1 MFLSTILL
9 ALIIG
14 ALLGGG
20 LPRLADLHLRWSW
33 LLLLALGCR
42 AAAGIIARDSLAPN
56 LPLGLVYIGAYLLIL
71 AWLWGNWRVP
81 GLQVAAV
88 GIGSN
93 VLAVLINGGQMPIW
107 SGAFYA
113 AGFTEADILNDPF
126 HFLLHA
132 DTVAEFVARGGL
144 FGDVIPLPIPIIR
157 DVVSI
162 GDVLL
167 ALGIFWAIV
176 YSMTRADIPTR
187 GALAFGTTILRPG
200 SAGAGAAAAAI
211 GAPYSEPALI
221 PGDVS
226 DAGADIAGIRRQSPY
241 LRLVRN
247 RDFGLLWIGQ
257 LVSLMGERLHTIA
270 LGWLVFV
277 VTGSAVS
284 LGLTMAATAVPNV
297 ILGSISGALVDRWDR
312 RRTMLIC
319 DTLRGALLIA
329 VPPVAAIDINLVY
342 LMAFL
347 IATVTLFFRPAKTA
361 VIPAIVADRDLVAAN
376 SMSSL
381 ADNAADLLG
390 FPAAGVLI
398 AVLVEADALGLAFVI
413 GGVTYLISAILIFFM
428 RVPAQDLVTSRF
440 QVWVLWNEIV
450 EGWRFLRR
458 QAELRSNTLFS
469 TLAQVAVGG
478 EIVAILPY
486 AKLVLD
492 PSRVNAETAYA
503 LLLAAIAF
511 GSIVGG
517 VAVGAIGER
526 VAKGHLVIVGFVGMG
541 IGLVA
546 AGMVTDP
553 FVAIGFFALV
563 GFFNMLYIVPTIT
576 LFQERTPQRLM
587 GRVVSSRQVLVF
599 SAIAGSMAVA
609 GWLTEVVGADVVLVW
624 SGAIC
629 AVAGLLSLIVPSMRD
644 AR

>member
-9 ALIIG
+9 ALIVG

-20 LPRLADLHLRWSW
+20 IPRLADMRLRWS
-33 LLLLALGCR
+33 LLLVAALGLR
-42 AAAGIIARDSLAPN
+42 IAAWASMEAGIGQSVPIGLAYIA
-56 LPLGLVYIGAYLLIL
+56 AYLLIIG
-71 AWLWGNWRVP
+71 WLWGNWRVP

-88 GIGSN
+88 GIGAN
-93 VLAVLINGGQMPIW
+93 LAAVLINGGHMPIW
-107 SGAFYA
+107 SGAFFA
-113 AGFTEADILNDPF
+113 AGFTEADLANDPF
-126 HFLLHA
+126 HFILRA

-144 FGDVIPLPIPIIR
+144 FGDVIPIPLPIIR

-162 GDVLL
+162 GDLLL

-176 YSMTRADIPTR
+176 YSMTRADAPAR
-187 GALAFGTTILRPG
+187 SSLAFGTTIMR
-200 SAGAGAAAAAI
+200 AGTAGTAAAI
-211 GAPYSEPALI
+211 GAHYQEPAVI
-221 PGDVS
+221 PGEVS
-226 DAGADIAGIRRQSPY
+226 DVGAKIVGVRRQSPY

-247 RDFGLLWIGQ
+247 RDFSLLWIGQ

-284 LGLTMAATAVPNV
+284 FGLTMAATAVPNV
-297 ILGSISGALVDRWDR
+297 ILGSLSGALVDRWDR
-312 RRTMLIC
+312 RWTMLVC
-319 DTLRGALLIA
+319 DILRGGLLFA
-329 VPPVAAIDINLVY
+329 VPPVAAIDINLIY

-361 VIPAIVADRDLVAAN
+361 VIPAIVHDRDLVAAN

-390 FPAAGVLI
+390 FPAAGVLVAFLI
-398 AVLVEADALGLAFVI
+398 DADALGLAFVI
-413 GGVTYLISAILIFFM
+413 GGITYFVSAILIFVM
-428 RVPAQDLVTSRF
+428 HVPRQDLVNTPFRAGA
-440 QVWVLWNEIV
+440 LWTEIV

-469 TLAQVAVGG
+469 TVAQVAVGG

-486 AKLVLD
+486 ANDVLD
-492 PSRVNAETAYA
+492 LTRVDAETAYA

-517 VAVGAIGER
+517 IAVGAIGPR
-526 VAKGHLVIVGFVGMG
+526 FAKGHLVIIGFVGMG
-541 IGLVA
+541 AGLLA

-553 FVAIGFFALV
+553 FVAMAVFAFV
-563 GFFNMLYIVPTIT
+563 GLFNMLYIVPTIT

-599 SAIAGSMAVA
+599 GAIASAMAAA
-609 GWLTEVVGADVVLVW
+609 GWITELVGADVVLLW
-624 SGAIC
+624 SGIIC
-629 AVAGLLSLIVPSMRD
+629 GAAGLLAIGVPSMRN

>member
-9 ALIIG
+9 ALIVG

-20 LPRLADLHLRWSW
+20 IPRLADMRLRWS
-33 LLLLALGCR
+33 LLLIAALGLR
-42 AAAGIIARDSLAPN
+42 IAAWASMEAGIGQSLPI
-56 LPLGLVYIGAYLLIL
+56 GLVYIVAYLLIIG
-71 AWLWGNWRVP
+71 WLWGNWRVP

-88 GIGSN
+88 GIGAN
-93 VLAVLINGGQMPIW
+93 LAAVLINGGHMPIW

-113 AGFTEADILNDPF
+113 AGFTEADLANDPF
-126 HFLLHA
+126 HFILRV

-144 FGDVIPLPIPIIR
+144 FGDVIPIPVPIIR

-162 GDVLL
+162 GDLLL

-176 YSMTRADIPTR
+176 YSMTRADAPVR
-187 GALAFGTTILRPG
+187 SSLAFGTTVMRAG
-200 SAGAGAAAAAI
+200 SAGTAGAI
-211 GAPYSEPALI
+211 GAHYQEPAVI
-221 PGDVS
+221 PGEVS
-226 DAGADIAGIRRQSPY
+226 DVGAEIAGIRRQSPY

-270 LGWLVFV
+270 IGWLVLI

-284 LGLTMAATAVPNV
+284 FGLTMAASAIPNV
-297 ILGSISGALVDRWDR
+297 ILGSLSGALVDRWDR
-312 RRTMLIC
+312 RWTMLIC
-319 DTLRGALLIA
+319 DILRGGLLLA

-361 VIPAIVADRDLVAAN
+361 VIPAIVHDRDLVAAN

-390 FPAAGVLI
+390 YPAAGVLVAFLI
-398 AVLVEADALGLAFVI
+398 DGDALGLAFVI
-413 GGVTYLISAILIFFM
+413 CGITYFISAILIFVM
-428 RVPAQDLVTSRF
+428 HVPRQDLITAPFRAS
-440 QVWVLWNEIV
+440 VLWTEII

-469 TLAQVAVGG
+469 TVAQVAVGG

-486 AKLVLD
+486 ARDVLD
-492 PSRVNAETAYA
+492 QTRFDAETAYA

-511 GSIVGG
+511 GSLVGG
-517 VAVGAIGER
+517 IAVGAIGPR
-526 VAKGHLVIVGFVGMG
+526 FAKGHLVIIGFVGMG
-541 IGLVA
+541 AGLLA

-553 FVAIGFFALV
+553 FVAMAVFAFV
-563 GFFNMLYIVPTIT
+563 GLFNMLYIVPTIT

-599 SAIAGSMAVA
+599 GAIASAMAAA
-609 GWLTEVVGADVVLVW
+609 GWITELVGADVVLLW
-624 SGAIC
+624 SGIIC
-629 AVAGLLSLIVPSMRD
+629 GAAGLLAILVPSMRN

>member
-9 ALIIG
+9 ALGVG

-20 LPRLADLHLRWSW
+20 VPRLADLRLRWPL
-33 LLLLALGCR
+33 LLLLALGFQVGAW
-42 AAAGIIARDSLAPN
+42 AATQSAVV
-56 LPLGLVYIGAYLLIL
+56 LPIPIGFVYIASYLLIL

-81 GLQVAAV
+81 GLQVGAV
-88 GIGSN
+88 GIGAN
-93 VLAVLINGGQMPIW
+93 TLAILMNGGHMPIW
-107 SGAFYA
+107 SAALHA
-113 AGFTEADILNDPF
+113 AGFTDADLLNDPF
-126 HFLLHA
+126 HFLLLA
-132 DTVAEFVARGGL
+132 DTIAEFVARGGL
-144 FGDVIPLPIPIIR
+144 FGDVIPIPVPLIR

-176 YSMTRADIPTR
+176 YSMTRADAPTR
-187 GALAFGTTILRPG
+187 ASVVFGTAVMRPA
-200 SAGAGAAAAAI
+200 SGAAAAI
-211 GAPYSEPALI
+211 DVGYREPGVMPAE
-221 PGDVS
+221 VS
-226 DAGADIAGIRRQSPY
+226 DVGAQVAGIRRQSPY

-247 RDFGLLWIGQ
+247 RNFSLLWIGQ

-284 LGLTMAATAVPNV
+284 VGLTMAATAVPNV

-312 RRTMLIC
+312 RWTMLVC
-319 DTLRGALLIA
+319 DILRGGLLLA
-329 VPPVAAIDINLVY
+329 VPAVAAIDINLVY

-361 VIPAIVADRDLVAAN
+361 VIPAIVSDRDLVAAN

-390 FPAAGVLI
+390 FPAAGVLV
-398 AVLVEADALGLAFVI
+398 AVLVDSNALGLAFVM
-413 GGVTYLISAILIFFM
+413 GGITYFFSAILIFAM
-428 RVPAQDLVTSRF
+428 SVPSQDLVTTPF
-440 QVWVLWNEIV
+440 HLGALWAEIV

-469 TLAQVAVGG
+469 AVAQVAVGA

-486 AKLVLD
+486 ATRVLD
-492 PSRVNAETAYA
+492 QDRFDAETSYA

-517 VAVGAIGER
+517 VAVGAIGDR
-526 VAKGHLVIVGFVGMG
+526 MAKGHLVIAGFIGMG
-541 IGLVA
+541 LGLAVA
-546 AGMVTDP
+546 GTVTDP
-553 FVAIGFFALV
+553 LVAMGVFALV
-563 GFFNMLYIVPTIT
+563 GLFNMLYIVPTIT

-599 SAIAGSMAVA
+599 GAISGSMAVA
-609 GWLTEVVGADVVLVW
+609 GWLSELIGADAVLIG
-624 SGAIC
+624 SGVAC
-629 AVAGLLSLIVPSMRD
+629 AAAGVAALLVPSMRN